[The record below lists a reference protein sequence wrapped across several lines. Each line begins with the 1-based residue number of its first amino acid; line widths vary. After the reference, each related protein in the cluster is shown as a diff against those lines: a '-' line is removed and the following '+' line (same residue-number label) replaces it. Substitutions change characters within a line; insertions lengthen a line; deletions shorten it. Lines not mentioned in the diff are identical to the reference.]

1 MSKLFR
7 AQADLFV
14 EPTRPAELIGA
25 ARQTAV
31 ELLRVLLT
39 EAVMTPI
46 SSHTSVSKKQETG
59 NE

>member
-1 MSKLFR
+1 M
-7 AQADLFV
+7 DLFV
-14 EPTRPAELIGA
+14 APTRPAELIGA

-39 EAVMTPI
+39 EAVMAPI
-46 SSHTSVSKKQETG
+46 SHPSVSNKQETG

>member
-7 AQADLFV
+7 VQVDLFV
-14 EPTRPAELIGA
+14 APTRTAELTGVE
-25 ARQTAV
+25 RQTAV

-39 EAVMTPI
+39 EAVMAL
-46 SSHTSVSKKQETG
+46 TSNPSASGKQETG

>member
-39 EAVMTPI
+39 EAVMAPI
-46 SSHTSVSKKQETG
+46 SHPSVSKKQETG

>member
-7 AQADLFV
+7 AQVDLFV
-14 EPTRPAELIGA
+14 APTRTAELTGVE
-25 ARQTAV
+25 RQTAV

-39 EAVMTPI
+39 EAVMAL
-46 SSHTSVSKKQETG
+46 TSNLSASRKQETD